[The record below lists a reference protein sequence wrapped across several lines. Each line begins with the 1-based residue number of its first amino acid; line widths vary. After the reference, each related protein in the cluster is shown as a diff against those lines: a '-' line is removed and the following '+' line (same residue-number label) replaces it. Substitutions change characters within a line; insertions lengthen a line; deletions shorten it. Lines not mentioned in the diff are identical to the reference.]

1 MKLIRA
7 GRRQIQFEF
16 APAEKA
22 ILFHLL
28 QLYPVVPAAHHRLS
42 QGRKIPDREENQR
55 LLEESLQAQ
64 RDEHR
69 QQIQALLNEAGRFKE
84 CPEGFRASF
93 SRGEIEWLLQVLNDV
108 RVGSWI
114 ALGSPAV
121 HPELKKEMS
130 HQTTSQVLT
139 MEVAAFIELNFLH
152 AVSGDLSPGHE

>member
-1 MKLIRA
+1 MKRIRA

-16 APAEKA
+16 APSEKA

-42 QGRKIPDREENQR
+42 KGRKLPHREENQR

-64 RDEHR
+64 RDEN
-69 QQIQALLNEAGRFKE
+69 QKQIHAMLNETGRFAE
-84 CPEGFRASF
+84 SPQGFRASF

-114 ALGSPAV
+114 ALGSPAL
-121 HPELKKEMS
+121 HPELKKDMS
-130 HQTTSQVLT
+130 HQTMSQVMT
-139 MEVAAFIELNFLH
+139 MEVAAFFELNFLN